1 MSSSYD
7 LRDQQDSDV
16 EHVDASDRFGGDSPA
31 HSPARA
37 GALFRWSLIRILL
50 ILSVLWAI
58 RVLEQMRDLDLTA
71 YGLYPRTAEGLW
83 GILTMPF
90 LHGDI
95 DHLYHN
101 SFSLFLLGL
110 CLFFFYPKVVWR
122 VLVLSTLLG
131 GALVWALARPSYHIG
146 ASGVVYSISA
156 FLFVSG
162 LVRGDRM
169 SRGAALLVML
179 NYGASIWGLFPLQ
192 QGVSW
197 EGHLFGAIAGTLLAL
212 VYRKVDLPVPESWP
226 DEPDEEQRDEE
237 MQDPPEY
244 DWEPKA
250 ANVEELRDER

>member
-1 MSSSYD
+1 MNPSYD
-7 LRDQQDSDV
+7 HR
-16 EHVDASDRFGGDSPA
+16 EHDDPEVAPAACERAASDSPA
-31 HSPARA
+31 HSPAQA

-50 ILSVLWAI
+50 ILCLLWAI
-58 RVLEQMRDLDLTA
+58 RVFVQMRDLDLTA
-71 YGLYPRTAEGLW
+71 YGLYPRTAAGLW

-110 CLFFFYPKVVWR
+110 CLFFFYPKVAWR
-122 VLVLSTLLG
+122 VLLLSTLLG

-156 FLFVSG
+156 FLFISG
-162 LVRGDRM
+162 LVRRDRM

-197 EGHLFGAIAGTLLAL
+197 EGHLFGAIAGASLAL
-212 VYRKVDLPVPESWP
+212 VYRQVDLPVPESWP
-226 DEPDEEQRDEE
+226 DELDEEPQDEE
-237 MQDPPEY
+237 PQALAEH
-244 DWEPKA
+244 DWEPQV
-250 ANVEELRDER
+250 ANVEEFRHER